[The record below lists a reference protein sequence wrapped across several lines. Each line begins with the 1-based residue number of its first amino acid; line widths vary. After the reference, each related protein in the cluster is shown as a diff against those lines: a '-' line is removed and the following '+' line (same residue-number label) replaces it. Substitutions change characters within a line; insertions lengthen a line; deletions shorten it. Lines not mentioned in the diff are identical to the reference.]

1 VSDSPEGLT
10 NELQRRSSFLATSGG
25 FGDIW
30 KCTLLKA
37 NGNIDVAV
45 KTIRAFE
52 MDNEE
57 SIQKNAR
64 GGRRELKVWGRLK
77 HHSILLLWG
86 VVNDFVLERQQDK
99 LSSLDMFSL
108 VGSFFQVF

>member
-1 VSDSPEGLT
+1 VSDSPEDLT

-52 MDNEE
+52 TDNEE

-64 GGRRELKVWGRLK
+64 GVRHELKVWGRLK

-86 VVNDFVLERQQDK
+86 V
-99 LSSLDMFSL
+99 SLILRAPFEKMFD
-108 VGSFFQVF
+108 G